1 MKIEPILPFS
11 EEFKMASRNITVSTL
26 VMLGFAAAA
35 APAQAVFLDGSGHYS
50 LRAETQS
57 NPGFRSD
64 TGTWQAVQQF
74 FSLTGEARLN
84 DRSSFFLEFSLFDD
98 PSTAYLGDTP
108 EPADCPVRR
117 TKIGK
122 DANGA
127 DVYSE
132 SRDCKGRF
140 QNTGEPRYS
149 GMVPRVTKAYARYAF
164 DYCLLEAGRRPRD
177 WGTGIFLDSGKG
189 IFSEASSTFDGFDCN
204 VNITAVQSLGFRVG
218 FDKLAETGTYRDNP
232 YDRKTPD
239 RTDEADFDRR
249 QQGFGGSSSSDDIDQ
264 LFMAIEWDD
273 RKANAGAPFTK
284 HIGIYFANVLNK
296 ESSTDIKFLD
306 LYTGFFLADLTFRN
320 EILFRLGKSGDPNWA
335 RLGGALFDG
344 EEPATNKVQSVGL
357 AGHLEYTFSRSGAV
371 IGPQEYNQG
380 NATRHVGFL
389 QYAYAPGSAQGYT
402 DVEADS
408 TTGATVRT
416 KEASAMAFH
425 KNYQPALIFFNAR
438 PGSEDQAIDG
448 IYDPSRFMN
457 ATLLALGYRFESI
470 ENGNIEAKLITAQL
484 NEVASAEVKA
494 PWAGLPAG
502 SSNERFVGYHGKSLG
517 YELDVTWSK
526 RIGRELELGFAGAI
540 ALPSEALKT
549 KEKGDPSTSWL
560 LQGFTAFKF

>member
-1 MKIEPILPFS
+1 
-11 EEFKMASRNITVSTL
+11 MASRKIVLSTL
-26 VMLGFAAAA
+26 VMVGIAAASS
-35 APAQAVFLDGSGHYS
+35 PAEAIFLDGSGHYS
-50 LRAETQS
+50 LRAETQA

-64 TGTWQAVQQF
+64 TGTYQAIQQF

-84 DRSSFFLEFSLFDD
+84 DRSSFFLEFSLFGD
-98 PSTAYLGDTP
+98 PSSSFLGDTP
-108 EPADCPVRR
+108 EPAECPVRR
-117 TKIGK
+117 TLVGK
-122 DANGA
+122 DASGA

-132 SRDCKGRF
+132 SRDCAGRF
-140 QNTGEPRYS
+140 QNTGEPGYS
-149 GMVPRVTKAYARYAF
+149 GLVPRVTKAYARYAF

-204 VNITAVQSLGFRVG
+204 VNITAVQSLGFRFG
-218 FDKLAETGTYRDNP
+218 FDKLAETGTFRDNP
-232 YDRKTPD
+232 YDRKAPD
-239 RTDEADFDRR
+239 RAAENDFDNRG
-249 QQGFGGSSSSDDIDQ
+249 QGFGATSNSDDIDQ

-273 RKANAGAPFTK
+273 RKANAGAAFTK

-306 LYTGFFLADLTFRN
+306 LYTGFFLANLTFRN
-320 EILFRLGKSGDPNWA
+320 EILFRLGKSGDPNWS

-357 AGHLEYTFSRSGAV
+357 AGQLEYTFSRSGAV

-380 NATRHVGFL
+380 NATRHVGFFE
-389 QYAYAPGSAQGYT
+389 YAYAPGSDQGYT
-402 DVEADS
+402 DVEADP
-408 TTGATVRT
+408 TTGAKVRS

-438 PGSEDQAIDG
+438 TGTEDQAIDG

-470 ENGNIEAKLITAQL
+470 ETGNIEAKLITAQL

-494 PWAGLPAG
+494 PFVALPEG
-502 SSNERFVGYHGKSLG
+502 TSNERFVGYHGKSLG
-517 YELDVTWSK
+517 YELDVTWSRK
-526 RIGRELELGFAGAI
+526 IGRELELGLAGAF
-540 ALPSEALKT
+540 ALPSDALKT
-549 KEKGDPSTSWL
+549 KEKGDPSTTWL